1 MSSSSSTFDPTNNV
15 TKMSSAP
22 RTSREAS
29 CADDYDPNSM
39 PVAKARELIRSLLAP
54 MTATERVHVR
64 SALGRVL
71 AEDVVSPIAVPGYDN
86 SAMDGYAVRF
96 EDLRQDGDTLL
107 RRVGESFA
115 GKPWPGAIAAGEC
128 VRIFTGGV
136 MPRGADTVVM
146 QERAVE
152 DAGAVRIAPGAAA
165 KAGQNR
171 RFAGEDLKAGQVVFR
186 SGRRIHP
193 AELGMIASLGI
204 GEISVF
210 RRLRVAFFSTGDELK
225 SIGTPLKAGEIYD
238 SNRYTLHG
246 MLTRLDCEVIDMGV
260 VEDVPEKLEHAF
272 ATAAAAADVV
282 ITSGGVSV
290 GEADYVKQ
298 LLDKLGE
305 VLFWKIAM
313 KPGRPLAYG
322 RIGGAHFFGLPGN
335 PVSVM
340 VTFYQFVRDA
350 LLILQGQRDVS
361 PLPTFRVPLSAP
373 IKKVPGRTEF
383 QRGILTANADGAWS
397 VRTTGDQGSGILSSM
412 SQANC
417 FIILGSDTGNV
428 AAAELVEVQLLEGL
442 V

>member
-1 MSSSSSTFDPTNNV
+1 MSN
-15 TKMSSAP
+15 AP
-22 RTSREAS
+22 RTLREAS

-39 PVAKARELIRSLLAP
+39 PVAKARELIRGFLAP
-54 MTATERVHVR
+54 MTAIERVHVR
-64 SALGRVL
+64 CALERVL
-71 AEDVVSPIAVPGYDN
+71 AEDVVSPIAVPGHDN

-96 EDLRQDGDTLL
+96 ADLDANAETLL
-107 RRVGESFA
+107 KRVGESFA
-115 GKPWPGAIAAGEC
+115 GKPWPGAIGAGEC

-136 MPRGADTVVM
+136 MPQGADSVVM
-146 QERAVE
+146 QERTVE
-152 DAGAVRIAPGAAA
+152 DADGVHIAPGAVT
-165 KAGQNR
+165 KSGQNR
-171 RFAGEDLKAGQVVFR
+171 RFAGEDLKTGQVVFR
-186 SGRRIHP
+186 SGQRIHP
-193 AELGMIASLGI
+193 AEMGMIASLGI

-210 RRLRVAFFSTGDELK
+210 RKLRVAFFSTGDELK
-225 SIGTPLKAGEIYD
+225 SVGTPLGTGEIYD

-246 MLTRLDCEVIDMGV
+246 MLTRLDCDVLDMGV
-260 VEDVPEKLEHAF
+260 VEDVPEKLERAF
-272 ATAAAAADVV
+272 AAAAAAADVV

-322 RIGGAHFFGLPGN
+322 KIGGAHFFGLPGN

-350 LLILQGQRDVS
+350 LLILQGQRDVA
-361 PLPTFRVPLSAP
+361 PLPTFKVALSAP
-373 IKKVPGRTEF
+373 IRKVPGRTEF
-383 QRGILTANADGAWS
+383 QRGILTPDAAGAWT

-417 FIILGSDTGNV
+417 FIILGSDIANV
-428 AAAELVEVQLLEGL
+428 AAGEMVDVQLLEGL